1 MFSTQAADRKH
12 VCVCAHPSTSDYHE
26 WPLLESGWPR
36 AHTYTKIISSPSLLP
51 PTLCC
56 LSQHISTPFIFLHFP
71 VFFSLPF
78 PFQSV
83 SSRPV
88 KRLLFHNISRTHT
101 HILCSNLRL
110 CPRSPPRRRGS
121 VVMRVLLWRH
131 WNKWAVSLSGTLVA
145 GRGGDSRRNFTL
157 LLR

>member
-1 MFSTQAADRKH
+1 M
-12 VCVCAHPSTSDYHE
+12 CVCARIRALQIITSDPY
-26 WPLLESGWPR
+26 LSQGDL
-36 AHTYTKIISSPSLLP
+36 AHTHTPKKKKKHPPRPRSLWY
-51 PTLCC
+51 
-56 LSQHISTPFIFLHFP
+56 SAAWVSTFP
-71 VFFSLPF
+71 HPLFSTFSRLPF

-83 SSRPV
+83 SSRSV
-88 KRLLFHNISRTHT
+88 KRLLFHNIPRTHT
-101 HILCSNLRL
+101 HTLCSNLRL

-121 VVMRVLLWRH
+121 VVMRVLRWRH